1 MSIRAQISIMRHLDE
16 HIISDIFS
24 YQRIYLIESPLAHD
38 AKSISKQAGTS
49 SAVAIIFSLHYI
61 Y

>member
-16 HIISDIFS
+16 HIISDIFA
-24 YQRIYLIESPLAHD
+24 YQRIYLIESPLPTMRNPSH
-38 AKSISKQAGTS
+38 SWNS
-49 SAVAIIFSLHYI
+49 SAVATIFSLHYI